1 MPGKC
6 VVVCVWRRSQW
17 AELVS
22 GRLSLVYYRCGD
34 SGVLN
39 LRRLVFS
46 PLEKRCS
53 MVAELV
59 RSF

>member
-22 GRLSLVYYRCGD
+22 GRLSLVYYRWGC
-34 SGVLN
+34 SVLN